1 MYILEYQ
8 ESNKMIIN
16 IFNFYEYTTHCGC
29 CPGDTEEC
37 ALITSLTLDELKT
50 YIPEY
55 VQQLNIPYMPHISS
69 FLVWLSLNKKLGVL
83 CEKIVDFTSNSNIHT
98 LLNGVQLRTQYIK
111 ETDFQFLTPEQYKT
125 RKELIK
131 KHEEQEAELKRIQ
144 RKEWEKEQR
153 RMQFEKLAK
162 EFQV

>member
-16 IFNFYEYTTHCGC
+16 IFNFYEYTTYYGC
-29 CPGDTEEC
+29 CQGDIEEC

-55 VQQLNIPYMPHISS
+55 VQQLNIPYMPNVSS

-83 CEKIVDFTSNSNIHT
+83 CEKCIDFTSGSNLKT
-98 LLNGVQLRTQYIK
+98 LLNGIQLRSQYLQ
-111 ETDFQFLTPEQYKT
+111 ENDFIFLTPEEYKT
-125 RKELIK
+125 RKEFI
-131 KHEEQEAELKRIQ
+131 EQYEKQEVELKRIQ
-144 RKEWEKEQR
+144 REEFEKEQR